1 MKDSVLVTGGA
12 GYIGSVV
19 VAQLLARGYPVVV
32 LDDLSRGH
40 RAAVAPEAT
49 FVQGGVGDRAALDA
63 LLRSHRCHA
72 LVHLAAYAL
81 VGESVAEPEMYRAN
95 NVTAGRVLLERAAAA
110 GVRRVVFSSSC
121 AVYGHPSVTPIPE
134 DAPLAPVNPYGE
146 TKRDFERVLAD
157 YARADGASVVNL
169 RYFNAAGATARA
181 RCGGGAGGND
191 PRLAA
196 AALQSGGDPR
206 ERVGLAPGAPA
217 WVRELGRTDIVLF
230 QVGRAVPTTPWELV
244 LTSSRETKFV
254 LAILVV
260 FSIVSWYLIFLK
272 WWQFRRMRRQADR
285 FMAEIERATRLDD
298 AYHAAMRLP
307 ASPYN
312 RLLRE
317 GIHFFSELKPG
328 GLKDNGPAVATQT
341 ALTTTQLEAL
351 RMVLAKE
358 VAAERDA
365 AARFLPWLAT
375 FGSVSPL
382 LGLLGG
388 GGGGLRGH
396 GELPLNADINVTS
409 LVDVAF
415 VLLII
420 FMITAPIMQGGVD
433 VRLPRAEARP
443 LEPKSGLVVTLDREG
458 RIFMDQAPLSYEDFR
473 ATFPAFVRTKRPT
486 GVYLRADGRVP
497 YADVVQVLAVIRA
510 AGVNDVG
517 LVAEPEVVQR

>member
-146 TKRDFERVLAD
+146 TKRDFERMLAD

-169 RYFNAAGATARA
+169 RYFNAAGATAHQGEDHVPETHLIPNVLRVASGRQQALDIQGTDYPTPDGTAVRDYVHVLDIADAHVRA
-181 RCGGGAGGND
+181 LEADLTQAGS
-191 PRLAA
+191 A
-196 AALQSGGDPR
+196 
-206 ERVGLAPGAPA
+206 
-217 WVRELGRTDIVLF
+217 GRTATVNIGTGVGYSVL
-230 QVGRAVPTTPWELV
+230 AVAEAARRVTG
-244 LTSSRETKFV
+244 RETKFV

-317 GIHFFSELKPG
+317 GINFFSELKPG
-328 GLKDNGPAVATQT
+328 GLKDDGPAVATQT

-365 AARFLPWLAT
+365 AARFIPWLAT

-382 LGLLGG
+382 LGLLGTVLGVMDAFIGIAVG
-388 GGGGLRGH
+388 GSG
-396 GELPLNADINVTS
+396 NIAA
-409 LVDVAF
+409 VA
-415 VLLII
+415 
-420 FMITAPIMQGGVD
+420 PGV
-433 VRLPRAEARP
+433 AEA
-443 LEPKSGLVVTLDREG
+443 LVTTVAGLAVAVPSVMATASPATVVTR
-458 RIFMDQAPLSYEDFR
+458 
-473 ATFPAFVRTKRPT
+473 
-486 GVYLRADGRVP
+486 
-497 YADVVQVLAVIRA
+497 
-510 AGVNDVG
+510 
-517 LVAEPEVVQR
+517 